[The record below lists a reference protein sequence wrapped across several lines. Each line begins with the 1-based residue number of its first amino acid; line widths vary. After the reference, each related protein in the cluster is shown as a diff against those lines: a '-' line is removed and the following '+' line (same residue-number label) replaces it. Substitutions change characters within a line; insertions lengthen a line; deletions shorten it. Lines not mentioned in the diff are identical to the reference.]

1 MRKNL
6 LATLTAVIF
15 SLTLFAFSV
24 NNYAADEV
32 IEELKTYVG
41 EMKII
46 PTNQPHRI
54 AIGNPEIAD
63 VTSVSTREIAL
74 SPKAAGSTTLVFW
87 DSAGE
92 HSYRI
97 RVYTE
102 NIQDIKNR
110 VDKILS
116 SINVGSVYTQAV
128 QEENKVI
135 LLGSVK
141 TTQDRARLNL
151 ALDSLKDKIVDL
163 LEIKEDERIIEID
176 VQLVELNRDATK
188 TLGFLPYS
196 TNASP
201 LLTLTE
207 GAPTEVFVLEKF
219 TRNNFIWKLDA
230 LAEEGKARILSRP
243 RLACQ
248 SGKEAELMVGGEKPN
263 FSTYATTDSAS
274 GSQIEYKEYGIKLKI
289 KPTVTEEMRIKLTL
303 NMEVSEIEAVESLAD
318 KAKAYPLKKRNMSTE
333 LIVDDGQTLAI
344 GGLVKEK
351 AEEDLAKTSWLG
363 DIPVIGLFF
372 KKKVSKTGGGTGERG
387 DVELFIALT
396 PTIIGNVSK
405 KAGVRQVKKETGLS
419 RKTTAVPSRQAQ
431 EGLASDAVMVYS
443 RTIQKRILENLD
455 YPAAAK
461 EAGYQGT
468 VKLGLHFSHTGE
480 LLDVNVKESSGHKT
494 LDEHAAYAA
503 KSISSYPPFPSS
515 IEQQEL
521 WIDIPIIYSLD

>member
-6 LATLTAVIF
+6 LAILTAVSL
-15 SLTLFAFSV
+15 SLTFFAFSI

-32 IEELKTYVG
+32 MEELKVYVG

-46 PTNQPHRI
+46 PTDQPRRI
-54 AIGNPEIAD
+54 ALGNPEIAD

-97 RVYTE
+97 KVYTE

-110 VDKILS
+110 VDTILN

-135 LLGSVK
+135 LLGTVK
-141 TTQDRARLNL
+141 TAADRDRLHL
-151 ALDSLKDKIVDL
+151 ALASLKNKIVDL

-176 VQLVELNRDATK
+176 VQLVELNKDATK

-196 TNASP
+196 TDSSP

-207 GAPTEVFVLEKF
+207 GTPTEVFVLEKF

-263 FSTYATTDSAS
+263 FAAYATTESAQ
-274 GSQIEYKEYGIKLKI
+274 GAQIDYKEYGIKLKI
-289 KPTVTEEMRIKLTL
+289 KPTVTDEARIKLTL
-303 NMEVSEIEAVESLAD
+303 NIEVSEVEAVEMLANL
-318 KAKAYPLKKRNMSTE
+318 AKAYPLKKRNMSTE

-351 AEEDLAKTSWLG
+351 AEEDIAKTPWFG
-363 DIPVIGLFF
+363 DIPIIGLFF
-372 KKKVSKTGGGTGERG
+372 KKKVSKKGGGTGERG

-396 PTIIGNVSK
+396 PTLISNVGR
-405 KAGVRQVKKETGLS
+405 KAGVKQVKKTDLPK
-419 RKTTAVPSRQAQ
+419 RTTAVASRQPQ
-431 EGLASDAVMVYS
+431 EGPASDAVMDYS
-443 RTIQKRILENLD
+443 RTIQKRILENLA
-455 YPAAAK
+455 YPSAAK

-468 VKLGLHFSHTGE
+468 VKLKLHFSHTGE
-480 LLDVNVKESSGHKT
+480 LLDVNVKESSGRKT
-494 LDEHAAYAA
+494 LDDHAVYAA
-503 KSISSYPPFPSS
+503 KSVSSYPPFPSS

-521 WIDIPIIYSLD
+521 WIDIPIVYSLD